1 MQELNLTVNQGLVLL
16 IMLAP
21 LAIWGL
27 KHLGTVTIE
36 KPEPKEQETQLS
48 PQYGRYVQLRG
59 VYHD

>member
-1 MQELNLTVNQGLVLL
+1 MQELNLTVNQGLVLI

-27 KHLGTVTIE
+27 MHLGSVTIE
-36 KPEPKEQETQLS
+36 KPEPKKQYPQLNT
-48 PQYGRYVQLRG
+48 QYGRYVQLRG